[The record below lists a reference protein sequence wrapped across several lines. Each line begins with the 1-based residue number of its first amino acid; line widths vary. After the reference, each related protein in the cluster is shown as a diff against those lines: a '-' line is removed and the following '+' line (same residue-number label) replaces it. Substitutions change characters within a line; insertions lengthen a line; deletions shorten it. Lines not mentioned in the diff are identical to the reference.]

1 VFVMVALSVV
11 LVRRGPIVG
20 LVWALAGGILVS
32 PYAPMYSGLPYV
44 LGVPAVYAIAPSL
57 AIGYVLTAVL
67 AEQATPLSAVI
78 LLFAALLVPY
88 RVDRRGTPP
97 IWPYLERAI
106 GRRREFGATL
116 RSGPA
121 GPSPAPPETPPHEL
135 SSSES

>member
-1 VFVMVALSVV
+1 
-11 LVRRGPIVG
+11 
-20 LVWALAGGILVS
+20 
-32 PYAPMYSGLPYV
+32 V

>member
-1 VFVMVALSVV
+1 MVALSVV

-44 LGVPAVYAIAPSL
+44 LGVPAVYAIAPTL

-78 LLFAALLVPY
+78 LLFASLLVPY
-88 RVDRRGTPP
+88 RFDRRGRPP
-97 IWPYLERAI
+97 IWSHLERA
-106 GRRREFGATL
+106 R
-116 RSGPA
+116 GPH
-121 GPSPAPPETPPHEL
+121 PETAVRSDPVRP
-135 SSSES
+135 SSTG